1 MKDIEDK
8 DKSLSESDESEE
20 IDRVKDEEL
29 KKRRKEK
36 WQKEILFRLLCWT
49 HNKCDSFQ
57 YNGFNQ

>member
-1 MKDIEDK
+1 MKDMEDK

-20 IDRVKDEEL
+20 INIDRDEEL

-49 HNKCDSFQ
+49 HNKCDRFQ